1 VSRPQWFMS
10 HHQMMHGDFNQYA
23 RQLSTHGGV
32 TRKDTVAKVSVR
44 LRGSAGQVQA
54 PPPRA

>member
-1 VSRPQWFMS
+1 MS
-10 HHQMMHGDFNQYA
+10 HHQMMLHGDFNQYA